1 MGSGSPDGS
10 GTMRNDRRT
19 VFGWAMYDFANSAYT
34 TTTLAVVL
42 PALFASDI
50 VPEGGVNILGRN
62 FDAESLFSLLV
73 AVTALIAFVGSP
85 VLGAIGDYSASK
97 RRFLQIFAYAGAL
110 LSLLFF
116 FVRSGDVALTM
127 VLFLIVETCWA
138 IAAVFYDSF
147 LPHISTADTIDRVSS
162 RGFAFGYLGGGLQ
175 FALSLALIQLAPSIG
190 IGDGLAARLA
200 MVMAG
205 LWWLGFGIF
214 AIARLREP
222 TGPESTTT
230 TKGFLE
236 YVRLGFSRTW
246 QTARRL
252 GGFPH
257 LLLFLV
263 AFFAYNDGVQTVIA
277 ISSVY
282 ATETLGL
289 AVGQVAIAFL
299 VVQVVAFL
307 GALLFGRL
315 AAWIGVKR
323 AILLSLVIWTG
334 LAVFGYRLP
343 DGDFGAFLLL
353 AGSVGLVLGG
363 TQALSRSLYGSMIP
377 EEASAEFYGFYSVF
391 SRFSSIWGPLTFGVV
406 NTITGSSRTAV
417 LSLVILFVVGFVLLA
432 AVNVEKARASKER
445 WEFAGDEVE
454 AAGA

>member
-50 VPEGGVNILGRN
+50 VPEGGVNILGRT

-147 LPHISTADTIDRVSS
+147 LPTSRLPTPSIGSRRGDSPSGISGRA
-162 RGFAFGYLGGGLQ
+162 Q
-175 FALSLALIQLAPSIG
+175 FALLALIQLAPSIG
-190 IGDGLAARLA
+190 IDDGLAARLA

-205 LWWLGFGIF
+205 LGGWGSTSPSPVSGSPPDRNRRPPRRASWSTSGSASRAPGRPPAGSAASPTPPALPRRLLRIQRRRADGHRHFQ
-214 AIARLREP
+214 RLRHRDLGSGR
-222 TGPESTTT
+222 GPS
-230 TKGFLE
+230 GH
-236 YVRLGFSRTW
+236 RLPRCPSG
-246 QTARRL
+246 RL
-252 GGFPH
+252 RG
-257 LLLFLV
+257 
-263 AFFAYNDGVQTVIA
+263 
-277 ISSVY
+277 
-282 ATETLGL
+282 
-289 AVGQVAIAFL
+289 
-299 VVQVVAFL
+299 
-307 GALLFGRL
+307 GALLGRL

-334 LAVFGYRLP
+334 LAVFGYRFP
-343 DGDFGAFLLL
+343 TA
-353 AGSVGLVLGG
+353 
-363 TQALSRSLYGSMIP
+363 T
-377 EEASAEFYGFYSVF
+377 SAPSCCWPG
-391 SRFSSIWGPLTFGVV
+391 R
-406 NTITGSSRTAV
+406 
-417 LSLVILFVVGFVLLA
+417 
-432 AVNVEKARASKER
+432 
-445 WEFAGDEVE
+445 
-454 AAGA
+454 